1 MTTKNRVNGPK
12 LELKD
17 LCKKSLVRNVL
28 YLTLTVDRFPSRICE
43 DTLNKRKE

>member
-1 MTTKNRVNGPK
+1 MTTKNRVNSPK

-17 LCKKSLVRNVL
+17 LCKKSFVRNVL
-28 YLTLTVDRFPSRICE
+28 YLTLTVDIFPSRICE